1 MFGAAGSAKESG
13 EKDQRG
19 AKSKRGRDGGCWRF
33 LVAWKG
39 CGGSNGGRKRWLL
52 QVVGGLEGML
62 SKQGLKETVAE
73 GSATAW
79 NRSAVTRSDPNM

>member
-33 LVAWKG
+33 LVVWKG

-79 NRSAVTRSDPNM
+79 NRSVVTRSDPNM